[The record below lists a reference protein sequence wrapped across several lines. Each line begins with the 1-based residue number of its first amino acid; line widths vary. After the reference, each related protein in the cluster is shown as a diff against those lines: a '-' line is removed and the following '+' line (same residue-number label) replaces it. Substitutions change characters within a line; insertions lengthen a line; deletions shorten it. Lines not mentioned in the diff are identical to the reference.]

1 MNCTACGSTNLIEG
15 SALDNSGGSTQYFKP
30 KDVSAFKAAFG
41 YGVREITTFGCVH
54 CGNLQFF
61 VNFTD
66 EDKRNHQN
74 FDGRQPDLLERI
86 ESE

>member
-1 MNCTACGSTNLIEG
+1 MNCAACGSTNLIEG
-15 SALDNSGGSTQYFKP
+15 SILDNSGSENKYFKP

-41 YGVREITTFGCVH
+41 YGVREITALGCVH
-54 CGNLQFF
+54 CGNLQCI
-61 VNFTD
+61 VNFID

>member
-1 MNCTACGSTNLIEG
+1 MNCIACGSTNLIEG
-15 SALDNSGGSTQYFKP
+15 SIQDNAGSTKEYFKP

-41 YGVREITTFGCVH
+41 YGLREITALGCVH
-54 CGNLQFF
+54 CGNLQFT

-66 EDKRNHQN
+66 EDKNIHRS
-74 FDGRQPDLLERI
+74 FDGLQPDLLKRI